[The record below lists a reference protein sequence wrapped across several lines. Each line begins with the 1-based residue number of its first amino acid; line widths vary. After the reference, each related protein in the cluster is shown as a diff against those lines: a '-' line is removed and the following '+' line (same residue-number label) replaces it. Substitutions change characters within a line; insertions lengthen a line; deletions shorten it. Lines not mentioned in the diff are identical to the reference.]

1 MLDGTDHLG
10 PIESAIEDEGLL
22 LARDNDDEALRITFK
37 SEGDR
42 YFVVGYRDD
51 PNFVMIG
58 SGWALPVD
66 TSIEEATEVANA
78 LNVRKKFVKTAIWEE
93 ERDALFTV
101 ELCVSDAEEV
111 RPISAACWTCCAT
124 PPPSSS
130 TTCAKKT
137 TTTTIEVYGATVIAL
152 GR

>member
-1 MLDGTDHLG
+1 VTVSDDADHLR
-10 PIESAIEDEGLL
+10 PIETAIDDEGLFY
-22 LARDNDDEALRITFK
+22 ARDNDDEALRITFK

-58 SGWALPVD
+58 SGWALPSD
-66 TSIEEATEVANA
+66 ITLREAGAAANA

-101 ELCVSDAEEV
+101 ELCVDDSEEIHPHFGRLLDAL
-111 RPISAACWTCCAT
+111 RDTA
-124 PPPSSS
+124 
-130 TTCAKKT
+130 
-137 TTTTIEVYGATVIAL
+137 IEFFGSLREDGLDDV
-152 GR
+152 

>member
-1 MLDGTDHLG
+1 MRDADHLV
-10 PIESAIEDEGLL
+10 PIEGAIEDEGLL
-22 LARDNDDEALRITFK
+22 YTRDNDEEALRITFK

-58 SGWALPVD
+58 SGWALPPDV
-66 TSIEEATEVANA
+66 ELQEASMAANA

-101 ELCVSDAEEV
+101 ELCVSTSDEIRPHFGRLLDALRDTAVEFFGDLHDDSE
-111 RPISAACWTCCAT
+111 
-124 PPPSSS
+124 
-130 TTCAKKT
+130 
-137 TTTTIEVYGATVIAL
+137 
-152 GR
+152 